1 MVVSI
6 KENLVTIIIIAG
18 FTFLLGVFV
27 YTFSEQ
33 MSTTSRE
40 ATQKINQ
47 TTDEIVE
54 IAHDLSSLMEQQ
66 VTLVQQERNETK
78 QNLALFL
85 GTFANQS
92 DAQVNATQH
101 LEKAVV
107 ETLEKSQNLTQYS
120 HNLTE
125 ERIEVERETSEKL
138 DELSSHFGNL
148 TLTPNATVV
157 SQ

>member
-27 YTFSEQ
+27 YTFSDQ

-40 ATQKINQ
+40 AAQKINQ

-54 IAHDLSSLMEQQ
+54 IAHDLSGLMEQQ
-66 VTLVQQERNETK
+66 VYLVQQERNETK

-85 GTFANQS
+85 GTFGNQS
-92 DAQVNATQH
+92 EAQVNATQH

-107 ETLEKSQNLTQYS
+107 DTLRESQNLTRYS
-120 HNLTE
+120 QNLTE
-125 ERIEVERETSEKL
+125 ERIDVERETSEKL
-138 DELSSHFGNL
+138 DELSSHFVNL